1 MQSKI
6 FMLCAVALVLAAA
19 LTFGEKASAQAKEGT
34 YSGTYA
40 AFGTFKAT
48 KIGKS
53 RLLTVFDEN
62 GLSTANGMFD
72 RTTWH
77 CWGLGD
83 FTDRVGRNRGYC
95 VGTDPAGDEVVL
107 RIVSEKM
114 SLDEKRQKGSLTLSG
129 GTGKYAGI
137 TGIGT
142 YVDDGNMFRP
152 SRKGTYVVH
161 AAFEGKYQLP

>member
-1 MQSKI
+1 MRSKKSL
-6 FMLCAVALVLAAA
+6 LCAAALVLTAA
-19 LTFGEKASAQAKEGT
+19 LAFGGKASAQAKEGT
-34 YSGTYA
+34 YSGTYT

-62 GLSTANGMFD
+62 GLSVADGMFD

-95 VGTDPAGDEVVL
+95 VGTDAAGDEVVL
-107 RIVSEKM
+107 SIVSEKM
-114 SLDEKRQKGSLTLSG
+114 SLDEEKEKGSLTLTG

-137 TGIGT
+137 TGTGT
-142 YVDDGNMFRP
+142 YVNDGNMFRP
-152 SRKGTYVVH
+152 SREGTYVVH
-161 AAFEGKYQLP
+161 ADFEGKYRLP